1 MEGMTKKKG
10 KEGTRGA
17 KQIARENLDTI
28 AFYRKMAVASTLVY
42 LAGMVALGATFTYTE
57 LAMVAVCVIVFS
69 ASQYFM
75 SFGTPRYSGP
85 DSKEL
90 IDPGLDLNMEGGLA
104 EHAKDAFILT
114 SATLFLALISDYF
127 FLLLLLAPLQAF
139 WILWKN
145 VIAPWIFAEAPEPDE
160 ADLKRQSK
168 KERRQQKIKYR

>member
-1 MEGMTKKKG
+1 MG
-10 KEGTRGA
+10 GA

-57 LAMVAVCVIVFS
+57 LAMVAVCIVVFA

-114 SATLFLALISDYF
+114 SATLFLALVSDF
-127 FLLLLLAPLQAF
+127 RLLFPAVITGAPASVLD
-139 WILWKN
+139 
-145 VIAPWIFAEAPEPDE
+145 PME
-160 ADLKRQSK
+160 
-168 KERRQQKIKYR
+168 ERDSAVDFCRGARA